1 MAPATIPTPLL
12 SVDGAAAVAIAAAAA
27 AWLLWRGIRTFRGTS
42 SGGGCGCG
50 SGPACTSSGRDA
62 ADVRAAAERMNRE
75 GSRGAR

>member
-1 MAPATIPTPLL
+1 
-12 SVDGAAAVAIAAAAA
+12 VAIAAAAA
-27 AWLLWRGIRTFRGTS
+27 AWLLWRGLRAFRGSS

-50 SGPACTSSGRDA
+50 SGPACTPSGRDA